1 MILFLRIRRRLAAAL
16 LPRLFGNTLKQ
27 SFSLQ
32 KMILTELQAVE
43 IFRIKQ
49 WNIENEKGIV
59 SIRGLSQLVS
69 KVYGVSAR
77 TIRDIWNQKTW
88 AYATN
93 DQTIDTRLSSGVQ
106 VVLACY
112 KSGYERT

>member
-1 MILFLRIRRRLAAAL
+1 
-16 LPRLFGNTLKQ
+16 
-27 SFSLQ
+27 
-32 KMILTELQAVE
+32 MILTELQAVE

-93 DQTIDTRLSSGVQ
+93 DQTIDRRLSSADQ
-106 VVLACY
+106 VVLVGY
-112 KSGYERT
+112 KPGYERI

>member
-1 MILFLRIRRRLAAAL
+1 M
-16 LPRLFGNTLKQ
+16 T
-27 SFSLQ
+27 
-32 KMILTELQAVE
+32 LTELQAVE

-49 WNIENEKGIV
+49 RNIENEKGTV
-59 SIRGLSQLVS
+59 CIRGLSQLVS

-93 DQTIDTRLSSGVQ
+93 DQTIDRRLSSGVQ
-106 VVLACY
+106 VVFACSE
-112 KSGYERT
+112 SGYERT

>member
-1 MILFLRIRRRLAAAL
+1 
-16 LPRLFGNTLKQ
+16 
-27 SFSLQ
+27 
-32 KMILTELQAVE
+32 MILTELQAVE

-49 WNIENEKGIV
+49 WNIENEKGTV

-106 VVLACY
+106 VVLVCY